1 MPTDRV
7 LCTKHYRSCSK
18 TKPGAGMCAYMA
30 KRIWYILIVSFIGG
44 DLFAQPAIDTVHP
57 FFKGK
62 LDKKAGLLYDFFE
75 IGAPTIKPPKGKRY
89 NDVILSVF
97 HSKNLYINTVFNK
110 QDEPAEL
117 NAFRINNSYVQIAAT
132 YRYTS
137 AVPLF
142 DSVPVIVTAYGIDAS
157 NKDLYRFRVMENKTK
172 EIVPWSRIR
181 FFSPVFMHYRYNV
194 DGTAQTRMAYLGQ
207 FWEKPGNSITVEV
220 KNLKAPDTVYHISA
234 VWLKRAPEIIA
245 TFTPETMKEFIA
257 VYKYQWKNDK
267 AGADG
272 PSYYGDITLPPV
284 DSLLVIKQ
292 QFTHHE
298 NSPFFYLNDKVKNA
312 NLVEYNLISGKDS
325 SGWIANNFDPNIIRL
340 QQLAP
345 GNYTLFLR
353 YAFQRQTV
361 SRFSFTII
369 PAWYQ
374 TLWFKMIAGILLL
387 LAAMSAYL
395 IIKTRRQKIKIK
407 EQQTFNRVAQAE
419 IRSVRSQFNPHFVF
433 NALSSI
439 QGLITKND
447 IEAAHAYLND
457 FSRLLRNAL
466 KESEK
471 DFISLSKDIS
481 LVDHYLKLEQLRF
494 GFRYQISVDEKIN
507 KDAVEVPVLLLQ
519 PVIENA
525 VKHGVSGMRESGLL
539 TVDYHIHANDIR
551 ITVTDNGR
559 GYNNGS
565 AKGHGLKLTDERVI
579 LMNQLLKGRS
589 VAWQITNTA
598 GGTQVVFMLKNWLL

>member
-1 MPTDRV
+1 MI
-7 LCTKHYRSCSK
+7 
-18 TKPGAGMCAYMA
+18 
-30 KRIWYILIVSFIGG
+30 KRIGCILIVSFICG
-44 DLFAQPAIDTVHP
+44 DLFAQSAIDTIHP

-62 LDKKAGLLYDFFE
+62 LDKRVGLLYDFFE

-117 NAFRINNSYVQIAAT
+117 NAFRINNSYVQINGT

-142 DSVPVIVTAYGIDAS
+142 DAVPVIVTAYGIDSS

-172 EIVPWSRIR
+172 EIIPWSRVK
-181 FFSPVFMHYRYNV
+181 FFSPVFMYYRYNV
-194 DGTAQTRMAYLGQ
+194 DGTTQTQMAYLGQ
-207 FWEKPGNSITVEV
+207 FRAEIGSSITVEV
-220 KNLKAPDTVYHISA
+220 KNLNMPDTVYSISA

-245 TFTPETMKEFIA
+245 TFTPETMKQFIT
-257 VYKYQWKNDK
+257 VYKYQWKYDYS
-267 AGADG
+267 GADG

-325 SGWIANNFDPNIIRL
+325 SGWIANDFDPNIIRL
-340 QQLAP
+340 QQLGP
-345 GNYTLFLR
+345 GKYILLLR

-361 SRFSFTII
+361 SSFSFTVI

-374 TLWFKMIAGILLL
+374 TDWFKIITGAILLMAL
-387 LAAMSAYL
+387 LSAYL
-395 IIKTRRQKIKIK
+395 LIKTRRQQIKIK
-407 EQQTFNRVAQAE
+407 EQQTLRQLAQAE
-419 IRSVRSQFNPHFVF
+419 IRSVKSQFNPHFVF

-447 IEAAHAYLND
+447 IDGAYTYLND
-457 FSRLLRNAL
+457 FSGLLRNAL

-481 LVDHYLKLEQLRF
+481 LIDHYLKLEQLRF
-494 GFRYQISVDEKIN
+494 GFRYQINVDEKIN

-525 VKHGVSGMRESGLL
+525 VKHGISGLQESGLL
-539 TVDYHIHANDIR
+539 TIDYRIHADDLR

-559 GYNNGS
+559 GYSNS
-565 AKGHGLKLTDERVI
+565 STKGHGLKLIDERVT
-579 LMNQLLKGRS
+579 LMNQLLKERS

-598 GGTQVVFMLKNWLL
+598 GGTQVVFMLKKWLL

>member
-1 MPTDRV
+1 MI
-7 LCTKHYRSCSK
+7 
-18 TKPGAGMCAYMA
+18 
-30 KRIWYILIVSFIGG
+30 KRIGYILIVSFIGG

-62 LDKKAGLLYDFFE
+62 LDNKVGLLYDFFE

-117 NAFRINNSYVQIAAT
+117 NAFRINKSYAQITGT

-157 NKDLYRFRVMENKTK
+157 NKDLYRFRVMKNKTE
-172 EIVPWSRIR
+172 EIVPWSRIK

-194 DGTAQTRMAYLGQ
+194 DGTMQTQMAYLGQ
-207 FWEKPGNSITVEV
+207 FRVEIGNSITVEV
-220 KNLKAPDTVYHISA
+220 KNLNVPDTVYSISA

-245 TFTPETMKEFIA
+245 TFTPETMKEFIS

-267 AGADG
+267 AGAEG

-312 NLVEYNLISGKDS
+312 NLVEYNLLSGKDS
-325 SGWIANNFDPNIIRL
+325 SGWTANDFDPNIIRL

-345 GNYTLFLR
+345 GNYTLLLR

-361 SRFSFTII
+361 SRFSFTVV

-374 TLWFKMIAGILLL
+374 TVWFKMIAGILIL
-387 LAAMSAYL
+387 LAAMSVYL
-395 IIKTRRQKIKIK
+395 IIKTRKQKIKIR
-407 EQQTFNRVAQAE
+407 EQQTFYRVAQAE
-419 IRSVRSQFNPHFVF
+419 IRSVRSQFNPHFIF

-447 IEAAHAYLND
+447 IESAHAYLND
-457 FSRLLRNAL
+457 FSRLLRNTL

-481 LVDHYLKLEQLRF
+481 LIDHYLKLEQLRF
-494 GFRYQISVDEKIN
+494 GFHYQINVDKKMN
-507 KDAVEVPVLLLQ
+507 KDAIEVPVLLLQ
-519 PVIENA
+519 PIIENA
-525 VKHGVSGMRESGLL
+525 VKHGISRMQESGLL
-539 TVDYHIHANDIR
+539 TIDYHIHASDIR
-551 ITVTDNGR
+551 ITVTDNGS

-565 AKGHGLKLTDERVI
+565 TKGHGLKLTDERVA
-579 LMNQLLKGRS
+579 LMNQLLKERS
-589 VAWQITNTA
+589 VAWQITDIA
-598 GGTQVVFMLKNWLL
+598 GGTKVIFILKNWLL

>member
-1 MPTDRV
+1 
-7 LCTKHYRSCSK
+7 
-18 TKPGAGMCAYMA
+18 MCASMR
-30 KRIWYILIVSFIGG
+30 KRICYILIVSFIGG
-44 DLFAQPAIDTVHP
+44 NIFAQPAIDTVHP

-62 LDKKAGLLYDFFE
+62 LDKRIGLLYDFFE
-75 IGAPTIKPPKGKRY
+75 IGTPTIKPPKGKRY

-110 QDEPAEL
+110 KDEPAEL
-117 NAFRINNSYVQIAAT
+117 NAFRINKSYSQITGT
-132 YRYTS
+132 YQYTS

-142 DSVPVIVTAYGIDAS
+142 DSVPVVVTAYGIDTS
-157 NKDLYRFRVMENKTK
+157 NKDLYRFRVVKNKTE
-172 EIVPWSRIR
+172 EIVPWSRIK
-181 FFSPVFMHYRYNV
+181 FFSPVYMYYRYNV
-194 DGTAQTRMAYLGQ
+194 DGTMQTQMAYLGQ

-220 KNLKAPDTVYHISA
+220 KNLNVPDTVYNISA

-245 TFTPETMKEFIA
+245 TFTPETMKEFIS

-267 AGADG
+267 TGADG
-272 PSYYGDITLPPV
+272 PSYYGDITLPSV
-284 DSLLVIKQ
+284 DSLLAIKQ

-312 NLVEYNLISGKDS
+312 NLVEYNLLSGKDS
-325 SGWIANNFDPNIIRL
+325 SGWIANDFDPNIIRL

-345 GNYTLFLR
+345 GNYTLLLR

-361 SRFSFTII
+361 SRFSFTVV

-374 TLWFKMIAGILLL
+374 TVWFKMIAGILLL
-387 LAAMSAYL
+387 LAAMSSYL
-395 IIKTRRQKIKIK
+395 IIKTRKQKIKIK

-447 IEAAHAYLND
+447 IESAHAYLND
-457 FSRLLRNAL
+457 FSRLLRNTL

-481 LVDHYLKLEQLRF
+481 LIDHYLKLEQLRF
-494 GFRYQISVDEKIN
+494 GFHYQINVDKKMN
-507 KDAVEVPVLLLQ
+507 NDAIEVPVLLLQ
-519 PVIENA
+519 PIIENA
-525 VKHGVSGMRESGLL
+525 VKHGISRMQESGLL
-539 TVDYHIHANDIR
+539 TIDYHIHASDIR
-551 ITVTDNGR
+551 ITVTDNGS

-565 AKGHGLKLTDERVI
+565 TKGHGLKLTDERVA
-579 LMNQLLKGRS
+579 LMNQLLKERS
-589 VAWQITNTA
+589 VAWQITDIA
-598 GGTQVVFMLKNWLL
+598 GGTKVIFILKNWLL

>member
-1 MPTDRV
+1 MI
-7 LCTKHYRSCSK
+7 
-18 TKPGAGMCAYMA
+18 
-30 KRIWYILIVSFIGG
+30 KRIGYILIVSFICG

-62 LDKKAGLLYDFFE
+62 LDKRVGLLYDFFE
-75 IGAPTIKPPKGKRY
+75 IGAPTIKPPRGKRY
-89 NDVILSVF
+89 NDVVLSVF

-117 NAFRINNSYVQIAAT
+117 NAFRINNSYAQLSGT

-142 DSVPVIVTAYGIDAS
+142 DSVPVIVTAYGIDSS

-172 EIVPWSRIR
+172 EIVPWSRVR
-181 FFSPVFMHYRYNV
+181 FFSPVFMYYRYNV
-194 DGTAQTRMAYLGQ
+194 DGTEQTQMAYLGQ
-207 FWEKPGNSITVEV
+207 FWAKMGNSITVEV
-220 KNLKAPDTVYHISA
+220 KNLNVPDTVYDISA
-234 VWLKRAPEIIA
+234 AWLKRAPEIIA
-245 TFTPETMKEFIA
+245 TFTPETMKEFIT
-257 VYKYQWKNDK
+257 VYKYQWKYDQS
-267 AGADG
+267 GADG
-272 PSYYGDITLPPV
+272 PSYYGDITLSPV

-292 QFTHHE
+292 KFTHNE
-298 NSPFFYLNDKVKNA
+298 NSPFFYLNDKVKAA
-312 NLVEYNLISGKDS
+312 NLVEYNLMSGKDG
-325 SGWIANNFDPNIIRL
+325 SGWIANDFDPNIIRL
-340 QQLAP
+340 QQLTP
-345 GNYTLFLR
+345 GKYTLLLR

-361 SRFSFTII
+361 SSFSFTVI

-374 TLWFKMIAGILLL
+374 TDWFKVVAGTILLL
-387 LAAMSAYL
+387 AFMSAYL
-395 IIKTRRQKIKIK
+395 IIKTRRQKIKIM
-407 EQQTFNRVAQAE
+407 EQQTLHRVTQAE

-433 NALSSI
+433 NALNSI

-447 IEAAHAYLND
+447 MEGAHAYLND

-494 GFRYQISVDEKIN
+494 GFRYQINVDEKIN

-519 PVIENA
+519 PVIENS
-525 VKHGVSGMRESGLL
+525 VKHGVSGMQGSGLL
-539 TVDYHIHANDIR
+539 AIEYRIHLDDLR

-559 GYNNGS
+559 GYNNS
-565 AKGHGLKLTDERVI
+565 STKGHGLKLTDERI
-579 LMNQLLKGRS
+579 TLMNQLLKERS
-589 VAWQITNTA
+589 VAWQITNTSS
-598 GGTQVVFMLKNWLL
+598 GTQVVFMFKNWLL